1 MRKVKCL
8 DLILAFSGLFLSFII
23 VRFIGVHTSIPDSF
37 FTHIQS
43 FISRT
48 LYSISS
54 FISFS
59 LGDLFYLV
67 LGGLGFFITLKLLEA
82 IWKKNYKLFRKK
94 IVQILWFLTFFYWVF
109 QIFWG
114 FNYYKNPL
122 NKEFTAEEISLDEL
136 KSMAEFYFNRSVYY
150 REKVNEDEFG
160 VFKINLTQNEI
171 NTEIIKSAQK
181 IKTKYPEIRLTDS
194 TPPNLKSSLFSVP
207 FSYLGIGGYYIPFTA
222 ESQYINTLP
231 DTKILFTQ
239 LHETA
244 HQWGFAPENEAN
256 FVGFLLGYE
265 SSNPDLNYASNYRAM
280 RSILN
285 RILLYD
291 PVYVQIM
298 FIRYSDG
305 MKRDRKHERFINEKY
320 TGSGEEAF
328 SAMNEAFLRMN
339 NQEGLE
345 SYGHFVELL
354 IGFNRKYASE

>member
-1 MRKVKCL
+1 MKKIKYF

-23 VRFIGVHTSIPDSF
+23 VRFIGVHTSFPERF

-43 FISRT
+43 FISRI

-54 FISFS
+54 NVSFS
-59 LGDLFYLV
+59 LGDVFYFVLGILV
-67 LGGLGFFITLKLLEA
+67 LVFSLRLLQTL
-82 IWKKNYKLFRKK
+82 WKRNYILFRKK
-94 IVQILWFLTFFYWVF
+94 IVQVLWFLTFFYWVF
-109 QIFWG
+109 HVFWG
-114 FNYYKNPL
+114 FNYYKKPL
-122 NKEFTAEEISLDEL
+122 NEEFTAEEINLDEL
-136 KSMAEFYFNRSVYY
+136 KKLAEFYFNRSVYY

-160 VFKINLTQNEI
+160 VFKISLTQNEI
-171 NTEIIKSAQK
+171 SAEIIKSAQK
-181 IKTKYPEIRLTDS
+181 IKTKYPEIQLTDS
-194 TPPNLKSSLFSVP
+194 SSPNLKSSLFSTP

-265 SSNPDLNYASNYRAM
+265 SSNSDLNYASNYRAM
-280 RSILN
+280 RSLLN
-285 RILLYD
+285 RILHYD

-305 MKRDRKHERFINEKY
+305 MKRDRKYERFINEKY
-320 TGSGEEAF
+320 AGSGEDAF